1 MKSCPMSLY
10 QIHKYYKDSTHMDPA
25 TNHPLQSQNSQ
36 LASPDGSFNV
46 IKFETLVTNR
56 VLKVM

>member
-1 MKSCPMSLY
+1 
-10 QIHKYYKDSTHMDPA
+10 MDPA